1 MKVARHTLAEAIA
14 QRTMHVQDSKLLAKE
29 IAAYL
34 LEERRTSELESVL
47 RDIMQY
53 RADQGILEAKVIS
66 AHEVHQEV
74 LNDVKQLLHTAY
86 PAAKTIHV
94 SPRIDSDVIGGIR
107 IDMPN
112 EQLDLTVAA
121 KLATLKRLT
130 AIDKE

>member
-14 QRTMHVQDSKLLAKE
+14 KRTMQVQDRKLLAKE

-34 LEERRTSELESVL
+34 LEERRTSEIESIL

-53 RADQGILEAKVIS
+53 RTAYGILEAEVVS
-66 AHEVHQEV
+66 AHQLDQEV
-74 LNDVKQLLHTAY
+74 LDDVKQLLRSAY
-86 PAAKTIHV
+86 PAAKTVHV
-94 SPRIDSDVIGGIR
+94 SHRTDPEVIGGIR
-107 IDMPN
+107 IDMAN

>member
-14 QRTMHVQDSKLLAKE
+14 KRTMHVQDKNLLARE

-34 LEERRTSELESVL
+34 LEERRTAELESIL

-53 RADQGILEAKVIS
+53 RTDHGILEAKVVV
-66 AHEVHQEV
+66 AYEATQEV
-74 LNDVKQLLHTAY
+74 LSDVKKLLHDAY
-86 PAAKTIHV
+86 PKATTIHV
-94 SPRIDSDVIGGIR
+94 SPRTDRDIIGGVR
-107 IDMPN
+107 IDMAN